1 MRFLF
6 CFFSCFLVFRG
17 GYPIIHV
24 FGYKCLFSHPKAFSN
39 VMESSLW
46 ILNDPRRLPDR
57 TAPVCLLP
65 SSPDPVMDTESIL
78 VSGSWGCFLIKDP
91 YLITTKTHFYFFYL
105 FFLNLITFL
114 LLSTSLWKR
123 SLLVSFFSQRFLFSF
138 NWNLFLAA
146 LSVEYPSHLS
156 F

>member
-6 CFFSCFLVFRG
+6 CLSFCFLVFRG
-17 GYPIIHV
+17 GYPIIYL
-24 FGYKCLFSHPKAFSN
+24 FGYKCLFSHPRAFSN
-39 VMESSLW
+39 AMESSLW

-65 SSPDPVMDTESIL
+65 SSSDPVMDGYCEYFGVWELGLFSDEGPISNHYYNT
-78 VSGSWGCFLIKDP
+78 F
-91 YLITTKTHFYFFYL
+91 FYFFY
-105 FFLNLITFL
+105 FVTFL
-114 LLSTSLWKR
+114 LLSTSLWKI
-123 SLLVSFFSQRFLFSF
+123 SILVSFFSQRFLFSF

-146 LSVEYPSHLS
+146 LSVEYSSHLL